1 MARGNPPQIQ
11 KRTEKITNQKL
22 HIHVHYFSEQ
32 QFEHPN
38 VSS

>member
-1 MARGNPPQIQ
+1 MAQGNPPQIQ

-22 HIHVHYFSEQ
+22 HIHVHNFREQ